1 MKTETLER
9 LTEKQL
15 NLNGLGP
22 NYSIKNRVRKS
33 SPAPTAEKP
42 SSVGKATNSVPP
54 EDKTDQT
61 LVTKAAYTTWAN
73 DPVIFRTGGKQ
84 YKIPKGTCFLR
95 IVEKCPFGQGYAEI
109 TFSEAVFRS
118 FYPYQLLPSR
128 LAVVI
133 PHSHL
138 YITPKKGQTWKG
150 AKR

>member
-1 MKTETLER
+1 MLSHNYEKSAAGSLTL
-9 LTEKQL
+9 L
-15 NLNGLGP
+15 NVG
-22 NYSIKNRVRKS
+22 KS
-33 SPAPTAEKP
+33 SERPKSNKAQRSITKP
-42 SSVGKATNSVPP
+42 SDA
-54 EDKTDQT
+54 ETDQKLT
-61 LVTKAAYTTWAN
+61 TKAAYTTWAN
-73 DPVIFRTGGKQ
+73 DPGILRTGGKQ
-84 YKIPKGTCFLR
+84 YKIPKGTYFLR
-95 IVEKCPFGQGYAEI
+95 IIEKCPFGQGYAEI

>member
-1 MKTETLER
+1 MITQVCEKVVAHKHDFTLEA
-9 LTEKQL
+9 
-15 NLNGLGP
+15 
-22 NYSIKNRVRKS
+22 SDAS
-33 SPAPTAEKP
+33 SAGE
-42 SSVGKATNSVPP
+42 
-54 EDKTDQT
+54 TDQKLT
-61 LVTKAAYTTWAN
+61 TKAAYTTWAN
-73 DPVIFRTGGKQ
+73 DPGILRPGGKQ